1 MTGRGPRP
9 TESEGDFVR
18 AERAIASSMG
28 DYVDTFEHRVRF
40 TEVDL
45 QGIVFY
51 GHYFAFQ
58 DEAFSGYFRL
68 IDELDPDDES
78 SDWQVHVVN
87 AEMDY
92 RAQATQGD
100 ELVHGMRVE
109 RIGHSS
115 IEWAHRVERQ
125 GSRELIAEGS
135 LTHVAV
141 DRETGESIRVP
152 DSFRA
157 AVRELQETPPV
168 EE

>member
-1 MTGRGPRP
+1 
-9 TESEGDFVR
+9 
-18 AERAIASSMG
+18 MG
-28 DYVDTFEHRVRF
+28 DYVDSFEHRVRF

-58 DEAFSGYFRL
+58 DEAFSGYFRA
-68 IDELDPDDES
+68 IDEQNPDEDE
-78 SDWQVHVVN
+78 SDWQVHVVH

-125 GSRELIAEGS
+125 GSRELVAEGS

-141 DRETGESIRVP
+141 DRETGDSIRVP
-152 DSFRA
+152 DSFRT
-157 AVRELQETPPV
+157 AVREFQETPPV